1 MPQIFRQ
8 KYVGSMLFCKKVAAI
23 AFPVMAQML
32 IQSLVSLV
40 DNFMVAELGDV
51 KMAGVNVAGQIL
63 YLFQVLINAVCT
75 AGGIF
80 MSQFFGAKSEQGMK
94 QSLIFKLIFAFISIL
109 IYMFCCVG
117 IPYQILS
124 LMVKN
129 NKDAEAILAAGT
141 QYMFIMGFAGIPAMI
156 CAVLASALREIGD
169 VKPPLII
176 SVSATLINTFLDWVL
191 IYGKF
196 GFQPMEVRGAAIAT
210 FIAMTIQMFAFLMY
224 IIIKKPP
231 FMISRKEDIYV
242 DKLLFIRMVRRC
254 LMTIFSEMI
263 LVVSGT
269 YMTALFNSRGGADV
283 VSGMA
288 SGFAIANLFFVAFSG
303 VNTAIGVLLG
313 KTMGCGD
320 FKQARDEKSKLL
332 MIALLFGV
340 IMGAVGMMTVFL
352 VPIVFGNLSNSA
364 QAICKEMVSGIAFF
378 MPIMVYVNAQY
389 AVSRAGGDTT
399 SLVFIDGL
407 TTILLI
413 LAGVLFTTKYTQLDP
428 VTMYMIC
435 RCVDVVR
442 IILAGILL
450 KKERWLRNLAVE

>member
-1 MPQIFRQ
+1 MSQSFRQ
-8 KYVGSMLFCKKVAAI
+8 KYFGSKPFYRNVIAI

-40 DNFMVAELGDV
+40 DNFMVAGLGDV
-51 KMAGVNVAGQIL
+51 KMSGVNVAGQIL

-80 MSQFFGAKSEQGMK
+80 MSQFFGAENEKGMK
-94 QSLIFKLIFAFISIL
+94 QSLIFKFILAFISIL
-109 IYMFCCVG
+109 IYMFCCMV

-129 NKDAEAILAAGT
+129 NRDAGAILAAGT
-141 QYMFIMGFAGIPAMI
+141 QYMFIMGFAGIPSTI

-169 VKPPLII
+169 VKPPLVI
-176 SVSATLINTFLDWVL
+176 SVSATLLNTFLDWVL

-210 FIAMTIQMFAFLMY
+210 FIAMSIQMFAFLVY
-224 IIIKKPP
+224 IIVKKPP
-231 FMISRKEDIYV
+231 FMICRKEDIYIE
-242 DKLLFIRMVRRC
+242 KALFIRMLRRC

-263 LVVSGT
+263 LNVSGT

-288 SGFAIANLFFVAFSG
+288 SSFAIANLFFVAFSG

-313 KTMGCGD
+313 KTMGHGNLN
-320 FKQARDEKSKLL
+320 QARDEKNKLL
-332 MIALLFGV
+332 MAALLFGV
-340 IMGAVGMMTVFL
+340 VMGFVGMMTVFL
-352 VPIVFGNLSNSA
+352 IPVVFGSLSSSA
-364 QAICKEMVSGIAFF
+364 QTICRQMVFGIAFF

-399 SLVFIDGL
+399 SLMFVDGM

-413 LAGVLFTTKYTQLDP
+413 MVGILFTTKYTQLGS
-428 VTMYMIC
+428 VAMYMIC
-435 RCVDVVR
+435 RCVDFVR

-450 KKERWLRNLAVE
+450 KKERWLRNLAAE